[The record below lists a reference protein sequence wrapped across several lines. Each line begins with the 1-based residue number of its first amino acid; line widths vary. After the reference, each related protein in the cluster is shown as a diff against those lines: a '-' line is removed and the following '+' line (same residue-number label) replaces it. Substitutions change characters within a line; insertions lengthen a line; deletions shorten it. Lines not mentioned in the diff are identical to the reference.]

1 MSFNINELINNP
13 QMLQS
18 VSAEY
23 ICTGYMFDINESQ
36 QSDLEISEFM
46 AIDVDDSALTPPVSD
61 RNPKQ
66 QPKTITKGPRSSKRP
81 TGGRY

>member
-1 MSFNINELINNP
+1 
-13 QMLQS
+13 MLQS

-46 AIDVDDSALTPPVSD
+46 AIDVDDWGLTPPVSD
-61 RNPKQ
+61 KNPKKDQ
-66 QPKTITKGPRSSKRP
+66 GGQSEPLNYPPQTP
-81 TGGRY
+81 TGGGY